1 MTTVH
6 GLSLHRAVVENDM
19 GEGGCDTVMQG
30 CFSFRNYWI
39 QNNVERARNFC
50 NCPGLI
56 IAISGPWMVIL
67 GAVFVEYPVIQPL
80 TDTFGSVFIH
90 QQIRNC
96 SESPGSLALRCSL
109 QSLDSYYTNLNIP
122 SDLGAPANIAR
133 FFPYIQSYLRY

>member
-80 TDTFGSVFIH
+80 TDYIWLGVHPSADQELLRVARLLSPPMFTSV
-90 QQIRNC
+90 
-96 SESPGSLALRCSL
+96 S
-109 QSLDSYYTNLNIP
+109 
-122 SDLGAPANIAR
+122 
-133 FFPYIQSYLRY
+133 